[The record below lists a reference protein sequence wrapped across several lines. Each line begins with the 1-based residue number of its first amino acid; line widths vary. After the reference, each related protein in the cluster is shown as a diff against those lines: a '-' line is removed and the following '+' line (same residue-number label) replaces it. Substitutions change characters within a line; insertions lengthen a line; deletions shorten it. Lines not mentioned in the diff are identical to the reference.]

1 MEFTIS
7 NNAKKTVFG
16 LIGVG
21 LIALIIGLLTDHSHE
36 LSQRVWSNLLINGFF
51 FFAIALGALYFLALQ
66 YATETGWFVV
76 IKRVVEGVM
85 SYLPI
90 GIGVLIVVFLAS
102 SLHLNHLY
110 HWMDP
115 DVVNPESEHYDELI
129 AGKTP
134 YLNQIF
140 FWIRALVYFAVFM
153 IFLMGFKKRSKQ
165 QDEASTKEEVESI
178 HFTNYRKGAT
188 FLVFF
193 AVFSSTLTWDWL
205 MSIDTHW
212 FSTLYGWYVFAGMWC
227 TAMVTIMMVTLYLK
241 SKGLLEKVNDSHIH
255 DIGKWV
261 FATSFLWSYL
271 WFSQFMLYWYSNIP
285 EEVAYYVQRIEEYN
299 GIFFGMFMI
308 NFIIPMVVLMSRDA
322 KRNASIL
329 IFVCLVIFVGHWID
343 VFMLITPGT
352 MFDHG
357 GISLLEVGMFLMFLG
372 AFIYIILNALT
383 KAPLI
388 PKNHPYLD
396 ESLHHEI

>member
-16 LIGVG
+16 LIGIGV
-21 LIALIIGLLTDHSHE
+21 IALIIGLVTDHSHH
-36 LSQRVWSNLLINGFF
+36 LNQRIWSNLLINGFF
-51 FFAIALGALYFLALQ
+51 FFAISLGALYFLALQ

-76 IKRVVEGVM
+76 IKRVIEGVM

-102 SLHLNHLY
+102 TFHANHLY

-115 DVVNPESEHYDELI
+115 EVVDPSSEHYDEMI
-129 AGKTP
+129 AGKAP
-134 YLNQIF
+134 YLNAVF

-153 IFLMGFKKRSKQ
+153 IFWRGFKKRSRQ
-165 QDEASTKEEVESI
+165 QDEASKEECEEI

-227 TAMVTIMMVTLYLK
+227 TAMVTIMMVTIYLK
-241 SKGLLEKVNDSHIH
+241 SKGLLEKVNESHIH

-285 EEVAYYVQRIEEYN
+285 EEVAYYIQRIEDYN
-299 GIFFGMFMI
+299 GLFFGMFMI

-322 KRNASIL
+322 KRNANIL

-343 VFMLITPGT
+343 VFILVTPGT

-372 AFIYIILNALT
+372 VFIYVILNALT
-383 KAPLI
+383 KAPLM